1 MTKRGDTVA
10 DVIATVGVNY
20 SSCQCLS
27 RRAQP
32 AAAPSGR
39 RGSGVFEEGRHGQA
53 GHRRSNRETKTPRKT
68 QSGCK
73 LARRRDAALREKPAA
88 KGGAE
93 KVLRGARMPGRDPRR
108 RRDATRR
115 TMAHTPKVAVDVVD
129 APEAPQAPGSPRD
142 R

>member
-1 MTKRGDTVA
+1 MTKRGDIVA

-53 GHRRSNRETKTPRKT
+53 GHRRSNRETKTPRKAEL
-68 QSGCK
+68 GGRA
-73 LARRRDAALREKPAA
+73 LAGTLT
-88 KGGAE
+88 G
-93 KVLRGARMPGRDPRR
+93 
-108 RRDATRR
+108 
-115 TMAHTPKVAVDVVD
+115 AVDGGD
-129 APEAPQAPGSPRD
+129 TPEAPQAPGAPSD